1 MTMRQ
6 AGGVGLP
13 VCARAKRASSLVLRV
28 TLAVAAVRQSGLARW
43 PRRILSVASLLL
55 PCLAAAQ
62 SLPVAPVHAPVTL
75 VSPVQD
81 KNFYLLSAIERT
93 PEAREAVQ
101 HAAALSRIAGARNAA
116 LDKAA
121 RDCAQDVDCYVKSFR
136 WAEDDSAEAG
146 HALSG
151 LYDSSPAIRN
161 FVDGPLRRSGMYV
174 RYNGD
179 PGGRFLERA
188 WADCVAGMNRMM
200 DVYGAGKAPRYPEID
215 APTYDPASTPW
226 KHDVQIL
233 ASVVEDGRE
242 SLTLFF
248 SPSLRFALELMLM
261 NQRDEAGRHEPLEAK
276 ENEAAFRQIAAVDW
290 NRFPYSAIV
299 VPGAGND
306 RPGVR
311 LSPGGRLRDEIAAKR
326 YREGK
331 APLVIVSGGYVH
343 PVRTEYSEAIEMKRD
358 LITRFAI
365 PAEAIIV
372 DPHARH
378 TTTNMRNAARLM
390 YRYGIPFDKKALVS
404 TDPQQS
410 AYIENPQFEKRC
422 LDELGYLPYRL
433 ARRTS
438 PFDLEF
444 IPRIESLH
452 ADPMDPLDP

>member
-1 MTMRQ
+1 MTMRSC
-6 AGGVGLP
+6 ALILFLP
-13 VCARAKRASSLVLRV
+13 CVFLIC
-28 TLAVAAVRQSGLARW
+28 VAAPQSN
-43 PRRILSVASLLL
+43 
-55 PCLAAAQ
+55 
-62 SLPVAPVHAPVTL
+62 PVEPAHAPVAL

-93 PEAREAVQ
+93 PEARAAVQ
-101 HAAALSRIAGARNAA
+101 HDAALARIAGARLAA
-116 LDKAA
+116 MDKAA
-121 RDCAQDVDCYVKSFR
+121 RACSQETGSPETGAPDVDCYVKSFA
-136 WAEDDSAEAG
+136 WSQEESVEAG
-146 HALSG
+146 RALAG

-174 RYNGD
+174 RYNGE

-188 WADCVAGMNRMM
+188 WADCAAGMNRMM
-200 DVYGAGKAPRYPEID
+200 GVYGAGKAPRYPAID
-215 APTYDPASTPW
+215 AATYDAASTVW
-226 KHDVQIL
+226 KHDVQVL
-233 ASVVEDGRE
+233 VSVLEDGRE
-242 SLTLFF
+242 NLPLFF
-248 SPSLRFALELMLM
+248 SPSLRFSLELMLL

-276 ENEAAFRQIAAVDW
+276 ENEAAFHHIAAVDW
-290 NRFPYSAIV
+290 NKFPYSAIV

-326 YREGK
+326 FREGK
-331 APLVIVSGGYVH
+331 APFVLVSGGYVH
-343 PVRTEYSEAIEMKRD
+343 PIRTEYSEAIEMKRD
-358 LITRFAI
+358 LMTRFGI

-378 TTTNMRNAARLM
+378 TTTNMRNAARLI

-410 AYIENPQFEKRC
+410 AYIENPLFEKRC

-433 ARRTS
+433 ERRTS

-452 ADPMDPLDP
+452 ADPRDPLDP